1 MKTDKFITCE
11 CHGHGLY
18 MDYFI
23 EADIAYPSELY
34 LTPYGSSSYW
44 DKGSLGWRIKKAWMM
59 LCKGTMS
66 GGEVV
71 LSEDNAK
78 ELQDYINSFL
88 DKIKK

>member
-1 MKTDKFITCE
+1 MN
-11 CHGHGLY
+11 
-18 MDYFI
+18 
-23 EADIAYPSELY
+23 
-34 LTPYGSSSYW
+34 
-44 DKGSLGWRIKKAWMM
+44 
-59 LCKGTMS
+59 